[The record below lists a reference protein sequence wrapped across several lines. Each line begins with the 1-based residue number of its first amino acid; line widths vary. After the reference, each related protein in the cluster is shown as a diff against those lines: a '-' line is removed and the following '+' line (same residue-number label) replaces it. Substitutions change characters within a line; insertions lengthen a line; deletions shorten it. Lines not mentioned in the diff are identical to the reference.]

1 MPTPLPTIKQALHSR
16 GNILQGLDESGSA
29 VGSVSNVTITGR
41 PYHFREDGHE
51 KTSSVI
57 FSLLLVRVG
66 QLVDQLTAII

>member
-1 MPTPLPTIKQALHSR
+1 MGPVAQF
-16 GNILQGLDESGSA
+16 
-29 VGSVSNVTITGR
+29 VTITGR

-57 FSLLLVRVG
+57 LCLLLIRVG